1 MIFNIILIVIAVG
14 ALVLYFV
21 RKKKMKDQFA
31 AKSNEDEIASDYDTD
46 EEEE

>member
-21 RKKKMKDQFA
+21 RKKKMKDQFNEQ
-31 AKSNEDEIASDYDTD
+31 SDEDEIASDYEN
-46 EEEE
+46 EEE

>member
-1 MIFNIILIVIAVG
+1 MIFNIIVAIVGVG

-31 AKSNEDEIASDYDTD
+31 EQSDDDDEFASDYEN
-46 EEEE
+46 EEEQ